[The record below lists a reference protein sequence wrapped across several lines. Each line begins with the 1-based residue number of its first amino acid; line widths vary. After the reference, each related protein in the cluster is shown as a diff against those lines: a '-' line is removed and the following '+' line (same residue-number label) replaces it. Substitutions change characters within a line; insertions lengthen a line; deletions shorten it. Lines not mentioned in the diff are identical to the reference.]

1 MSEIQDYNRAA
12 SARDFWY
19 KLTSAVTALALGYG
33 LLTPDK
39 AQLWGALLVILLP
52 NLAST
57 ILAMRNVHKAPP
69 TVPAPEPVAVPTVDE
84 VASAVVSR
92 LRSGENALLSR
103 DDLGTV
109 PSLDDIVAGVVSSI
123 AEMPAPAPAPVPRS
137 DHGVE
142 VQGVTSDAPVA
153 S

>member
-1 MSEIQDYNRAA
+1 MNAHEEFNRQADT
-12 SARDFWY
+12 REVWY
-19 KLTSAVTALALGYG
+19 KLTTAITGLALGYG

-57 ILAMRNVHKAPP
+57 ILAIRNVRKAPP
-69 TVPAPEPVAVPTVDE
+69 TVPAPAPVKVPAVE
-84 VASAVVSR
+84 
-92 LRSGENALLSR
+92 
-103 DDLGTV
+103 
-109 PSLDDIVAGVVSSI
+109 DIVAGVVAGIS
-123 AEMPAPAPAPVPRS
+123 EMPAPAPEPVPRS

-153 S
+153 N